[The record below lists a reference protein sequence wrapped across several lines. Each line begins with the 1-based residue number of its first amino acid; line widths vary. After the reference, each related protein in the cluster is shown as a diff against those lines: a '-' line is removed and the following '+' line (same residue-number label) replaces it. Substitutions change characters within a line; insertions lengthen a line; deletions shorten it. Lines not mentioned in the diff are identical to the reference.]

1 MRNVAVA
8 GVGYTPVFVSK
19 RKDVN
24 IPELIGESV
33 DAALRN
39 TGLTPDDID
48 ALTFGN
54 MHTFEGVN
62 MPELWASDHIHAVDK
77 PVLRI
82 TTGGTT
88 GMSVLHGAYYYVASG
103 LYDVVMAVTWEKH
116 SEGDAQVGLAGI
128 VMPEAMVMVQHGLD
142 LFGGGGLSA
151 MGGGSTGAASFQA
164 MSYLHH
170 SGADPEHIDKQAALE
185 RSNASLNPYA
195 HLRKLAPDGTPLE
208 VTVEEIQETPFIAFP
223 LRYGHTC
230 PTTDGATTVIV
241 MSEEKVN
248 ELTDGNVA
256 WITGIGSATSDPT
269 TANLLE
275 GQLTDPAEQK
285 PARIASEKAYRMA
298 GIKDPT
304 KEFDMAELYNGFAH
318 QSLMWLEKLGCCKEG
333 EAHKLLDA
341 GALDIDGELP
351 TNASGGVFSTNSIG
365 DSAIN
370 RPAECALQIMDKIE
384 GGHKIPKKVKKALSH
399 GWGGMFQYVTVT
411 VLADEPVRR

>member
-1 MRNVAVA
+1 MTNVAIA

-24 IPELIGESV
+24 IAELINESV
-33 DAALRN
+33 NAALRN
-39 TGLTPDDID
+39 TNLTPDDID
-48 ALTFGN
+48 AVTMGN
-54 MHTFEGVN
+54 MQTFEGLN
-62 MPELWASDHIHAVDK
+62 MPHLWTSEHILSVDK
-77 PVLRI
+77 PILRI
-82 TTGGTT
+82 ATGGTT
-88 GMSVLHGAYYYVASG
+88 GMSTLHAAYYYVASG

-128 VMPEAMVMVQHGLD
+128 VMPEVMVMVQNGLD
-142 LFGGGGLSA
+142 LIGGGGLSA

-170 SGADPEHIDKQAALE
+170 SGADPEHIDKMAALE
-185 RSNASLNPYA
+185 RSNAALNPYA
-195 HLRKLAPDGTPLE
+195 HLRKLAPDGTPQK
-208 VTVEEIQETPFIAFP
+208 VTVEEIQQTPFIAWP

-241 MSEEKVN
+241 MSEEKVKK
-248 ELTDGNVA
+248 LTDGNVA
-256 WITGIGSATSDPT
+256 WITGVGSATSDPS
-269 TANLLE
+269 TANFLE

-285 PARIASEKAYRMA
+285 PARLASEKAYAMA
-298 GIKDPT
+298 GIKDPS
-304 KEFDMAELYNGFAH
+304 KEFDMAELYDGFAH
-318 QSLMWLEKLGCCKEG
+318 QCLMWLEKLACCKEG

-341 GALDIDGELP
+341 GALDLDGELP

-370 RPAECALQIMDKIE
+370 RPAECALQIMGKIE
-384 GGHKIPKKVKKALSH
+384 GGHKIPKKIRKALAH

-411 VLADEPVRR
+411 VLADEPVKR